1 MAKDLIFELGTEE
14 MPASFLRPALSQMKE
29 LAESELKSN
38 FLEYKDL
45 NTFATPRRLII
56 YVSELE
62 EYQKEQEEEIRGPAY
77 KVAFNNGEWQE
88 PAKKFAQQYGLTVND
103 LYVKETE
110 KGTYV
115 YLKRKIKGKETRE
128 VLPGVIR
135 NIIARMRF
143 PKMMKWGDVDFVF
156 GRPIKWI
163 LFLYGEE
170 KIDLEIAKVKADY
183 YSYTPRFLPER
194 KIEIRNAKDYFKL
207 MEENFVIVDQEER
220 KKKILEQ
227 ADNIANKYN
236 FKLDYSQEL
245 IEELTFLVEY
255 PTAFLG
261 EFDKRFL
268 DLPDIVLKVTMEKK
282 QRYFPLQN
290 LDGKLVNY
298 FIGIRNGLEK
308 DIEIV
313 KEGNEKVIKARLS
326 DAEYY
331 YNEDKKEPLEKYT
344 KKLDGIIFHENLGS
358 IKDKVERVR
367 KLVSYLEEYF
377 NLNNEEREILN
388 RAVELYKADLGTL
401 MVSEYPELHGIMG
414 EIYAL
419 KSGERKEVANII
431 KEYIFPRTSEDDVSE
446 NFLANLLSIA
456 DRIDSLTGYFKL
468 NLFPT
473 GSEDPLGLRRL
484 TNGLIKI
491 LWEKEYRFKIF
502 DGFKKAWD
510 IYGFEEDIE
519 SVWGKADEFFTQ
531 RLRNFLIDK
540 NYPVD
545 LVNGVLALGFD
556 PIYKVKKRLF
566 AVIELQKDMDLF
578 GKIYTSANRL
588 ARIIP
593 KDFTPLNSINTNLLV
608 QIEEKAL
615 YQKYQEL
622 IEKYNV
628 INDYLEFLKSKEL
641 LELCEQVDRFFDNV
655 LVMSPNEEEKRN
667 RLTLIMLIKNIFWEV
682 IDWSKI
688 TKV

>member
-1 MAKDLIFELGTEE
+1 LAKDLIFELGTEE

-128 VLPGVIR
+128 VLPGIIR

-510 IYGFEEDIE
+510 IYGFEGDIE
-519 SVWGKADEFFTQ
+519 YVWGKADEFFTQ

-556 PIYKVKKRLF
+556 PIYKVKKRLS

-593 KDFTPLNSINTNLLV
+593 KDFTPSNSVNTNLLV

>member
-1 MAKDLIFELGTEE
+1 LAKDLIFELGTEE

-510 IYGFEEDIE
+510 IYGFEGDIE
-519 SVWGKADEFFTQ
+519 YVWGKADEFFTQ

-556 PIYKVKKRLF
+556 PIYKVKKRLSS
-566 AVIELQKDMDLF
+566 VIELQKDMDLF

-593 KDFTPLNSINTNLLV
+593 KDFTPSNSVNTNLLV

>member
-510 IYGFEEDIE
+510 IYGFEGDIE
-519 SVWGKADEFFTQ
+519 YVWGKADEFFTQ

-556 PIYKVKKRLF
+556 PIYKVKKRLSS
-566 AVIELQKDMDLF
+566 VIELQKDMDLF

-593 KDFTPLNSINTNLLV
+593 KDFTPSNSVNTNLLV